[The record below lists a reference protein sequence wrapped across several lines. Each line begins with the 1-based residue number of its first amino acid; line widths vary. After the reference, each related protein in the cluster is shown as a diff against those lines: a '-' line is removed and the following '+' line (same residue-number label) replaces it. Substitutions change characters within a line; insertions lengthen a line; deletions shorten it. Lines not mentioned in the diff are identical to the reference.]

1 LLPVGALEHPWL
13 FVMEAIAAAASLL
26 ALINVVSA
34 AAKASINLCQN
45 IRDAPA
51 ELTAFAS
58 HLLMIK
64 AELELLRSYGDQLY
78 LNVTSPDSIAALCVA
93 FDSTQATLQA
103 LEQAC
108 SCIRRKSNGRLSR
121 LRWAYVDK
129 PAVQKLFEQLR
140 NTELSLNT
148 IQNLLALWVKQFNSI
163 LHKSDHV

>member
-1 LLPVGALEHPWL
+1 
-13 FVMEAIAAAASLL
+13 MEAIAAAASLI

-34 AAKASINLCQN
+34 AAKASTGLSQN

-64 AELELLRSYGDQLY
+64 AELELLRSYGPPLY
-78 LNVTSPDSIAALCVA
+78 LSMASPDIIVVLRVA
-93 FDSTQATLQA
+93 FDSTEATLQA

-121 LRWAYVDK
+121 LRWAYIDK
-129 PAVQKLFEQLR
+129 PAVEKLFGQLR

-148 IQNLLALWVKQFNSI
+148 ILNLLAL
-163 LHKSDHV
+163 